1 MKSEEQSLSTSLKC
15 DLCEQKMNPTV
26 NIYKAHHNLCKACF
40 QHMQNLPEVVAKSL
54 DRWLN
59 GNVV

>member
-1 MKSEEQSLSTSLKC
+1 MQTEKQSFSACLAC

-26 NIYKAHHNLCKACF
+26 NIYKSDHKLCTACL
-40 QHMQNLPEVVAKSL
+40 QHLQTVPEAVAKSVE
-54 DRWLN
+54 RWLN